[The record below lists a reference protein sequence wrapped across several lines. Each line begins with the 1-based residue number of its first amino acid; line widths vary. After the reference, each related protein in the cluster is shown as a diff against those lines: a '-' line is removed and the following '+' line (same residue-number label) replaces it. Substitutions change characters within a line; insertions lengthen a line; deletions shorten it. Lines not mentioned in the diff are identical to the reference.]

1 MSSFAAQAGGEGNS
15 GWSHDAAINQTLLH
29 LNSKHRRQRQSES
42 QLPATLTESKLD
54 RLLLLVRI
62 HSAPG
67 GLKEGKGKDSSNGD
81 GFQNNGGDS
90 DHEIRLRVVSLLAA
104 SARYFQC
111 KKDLNQV
118 WVTPVLLFAVCRGLR
133 ASCLVLMN
141 LQAAASFSP
150 CSLPL
155 VILYSSE
162 TDTNFILK

>member
-1 MSSFAAQAGGEGNS
+1 MAMAFKIMG
-15 GWSHDAAINQTLLH
+15 
-29 LNSKHRRQRQSES
+29 
-42 QLPATLTESKLD
+42 
-54 RLLLLVRI
+54 
-62 HSAPG
+62 
-67 GLKEGKGKDSSNGD
+67 
-81 GFQNNGGDS
+81 GGDS
-90 DHEIRLRVVSLLAA
+90 DHEIRLRVVSPLAA

-150 CSLPL
+150 SFPCPLPL